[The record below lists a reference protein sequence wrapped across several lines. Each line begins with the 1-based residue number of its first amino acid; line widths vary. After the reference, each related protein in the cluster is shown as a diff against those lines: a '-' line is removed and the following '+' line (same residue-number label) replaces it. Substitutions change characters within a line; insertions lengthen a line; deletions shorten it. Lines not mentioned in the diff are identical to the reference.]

1 MYIKMLIIL
10 HHESLREKNYSQ
22 KLDGYY
28 FQKLQNILGSCD
40 NVALIVLIL
49 WTNIENLIS
58 FPNDVFQI

>member
-22 KLDGYY
+22 KRDGYY

-49 WTNIENLIS
+49 WTN
-58 FPNDVFQI
+58 